1 MSKKLLAALA
11 CGWICLGCGGAPED
25 ESQPA
30 VAGQIDAYLTHIKP
44 LLQEV
49 RALDVEIARAVPTDS
64 IASDVIVPL
73 IEQRFRPK
81 LIELMDGVQKI
92 SATPELAT
100 LHNHLRDYLRLRLEA
115 FDLAV
120 EGERQGQPELFDEFA
135 ARLEE
140 ADEAG
145 RALKIALD
153 EVRYNLG
160 GL

>member
-1 MSKKLLAALA
+1 M
-11 CGWICLGCGGAPED
+11 
-25 ESQPA
+25 
-30 VAGQIDAYLTHIKP
+30 
-44 LLQEV
+44 
-49 RALDVEIARAVPTDS
+49 PTDS
-64 IASDVIVPL
+64 IAADVIVPL

-81 LIELMDGVQKI
+81 LIELANEVQKI
-92 SATPELAT
+92 AVAPELAT
-100 LHNHLRDYLRLRLEA
+100 VHNHLRDYLRLRMEA

-120 EGERQGQPELFDEFA
+120 QGARQGQPELFDEFA

>member
-1 MSKKLLAALA
+1 MLNKLLAVLT
-11 CGWICLGCGGAPED
+11 CSGVYLGCGGTPESGD
-25 ESQPA
+25 QPA
-30 VAGQIDAYLTHIKP
+30 TVGQVDAYLTHLKP

-49 RALDVEIARAVPTDS
+49 RSLDVDIARAVPADS
-64 IASDVIVPL
+64 IAADVIVPL

-81 LIELMDGVQKI
+81 LIELADKAQKI
-92 SATPELAT
+92 APVPALAT
-100 LHNHLRDYLRLRLEA
+100 VHNHLRDYLHLRLEA

-120 EGERQGQPELFDEFA
+120 QGARRGQPELFAEFA
-135 ARLEE
+135 TRLGE

>member
-1 MSKKLLAALA
+1 MLKTLVVALA
-11 CGWICLGCGGAPED
+11 CGWVCLGCGGAPED
-25 ESQPA
+25 GDQPA
-30 VAGQIDAYLTHIKP
+30 AADQIDAYLAHLKP

-49 RALDVEIARAVPTDS
+49 RSLDVEIARAVPSDS
-64 IASDVIVPL
+64 IAADVIVPL

-81 LIELMDGVQKI
+81 LIELADQVQRI
-92 SATPELAT
+92 APAPALAT
-100 LHNHLRDYLRLRLEA
+100 VHNHLRDYLRLRLEA

-120 EGERQGQPELFDEFA
+120 QGARQGQPELFAEFA
-135 ARLEE
+135 ARLGE

-153 EVRYNLG
+153 EVRYTLG

>member
-1 MSKKLLAALA
+1 M
-11 CGWICLGCGGAPED
+11 
-25 ESQPA
+25 
-30 VAGQIDAYLTHIKP
+30 
-44 LLQEV
+44 
-49 RALDVEIARAVPTDS
+49 
-64 IASDVIVPL
+64 PL

-81 LIELMDGVQKI
+81 LIELADQVQKI
-92 SATPELAT
+92 APAPALAT
-100 LHNHLRDYLRLRLEA
+100 AHNDLRDYLRLRLEA

-120 EGERQGQPELFDEFA
+120 QGARQGEPELFAEFA
-135 ARLEE
+135 ARLGE